1 MMTCLSDEIKVGLHV
16 KLRNGQLHGPICMHE
31 QPKGLYY
38 WYAIVDD
45 EGHKESWAANGSYTN
60 HPSMMDIVEVLK
72 PMKPKEGKKMSL
84 NSNRSYVI
92 VRFKNGYQ
100 KYTYVAEGNKEE
112 LEQFNYAVVDAP
124 SSGYTIVAVDS
135 VENLDMSSYNGQYK
149 HVVAMFSDVPY
160 RANLNAR
167 IRKAAIEKELRQRA
181 AERQKSIELE
191 KLLGDD
197 EEAMKLFEEYK
208 NL

>member
-1 MMTCLSDEIKVGLHV
+1 MMTSLSDEIEEGVYV
-16 KLRNGQLHGPICMHE
+16 KLRNGETYGPVLVHDD
-31 QPKGLYY
+31 PKGLYH
-38 WYAIVDD
+38 WYVKLN
-45 EGHKESWAANGSYTN
+45 ESGTKTLSWAKSGQYSMA
-60 HPSMMDIVEVLK
+60 PSMMDIAAVIKKAKVEK
-72 PMKPKEGKKMSL
+72 TMSL
-84 NSNRSYVI
+84 STNRSYVI

-181 AERQKSIELE
+181 AERQKTIELE